1 MLGHSAPSGPDSNHK
16 SRRLAWSSSCNASI
30 PGKTRKRP
38 FINWTIG
45 IIAEELNFRLST
57 VLSHTAGGCGFCLSW
72 SRSVKQQ
79 AAQSANTVPQRNL
92 IVPQPPQPSKGNE
105 DCIRSRGSLCSILLW
120 KFRHDFVSRWQLQP
134 LSLLAART
142 EAAAVQCLRSSP
154 ENNRSSLPLLFWHC
168 LASDCSKQC
177 RAAHVRLT
185 WKVHHASESPTCL
198 ARQQMAAEGLKSRQ
212 WKHMKTAGDRKT
224 WKSAKSYVSPGFLR

>member
-1 MLGHSAPSGPDSNHK
+1 MRLLPLLEQVCQATSGPKCEYGSAEESHCPTAAPAQQRQ
-16 SRRLAWSSSCNASI
+16 RRLHPLQGQSLQHPSVEVQAW
-30 PGKTRKRP
+30 
-38 FINWTIG
+38 
-45 IIAEELNFRLST
+45 
-57 VLSHTAGGCGFCLSW
+57 
-72 SRSVKQQ
+72 
-79 AAQSANTVPQRNL
+79 
-92 IVPQPPQPSKGNE
+92 
-105 DCIRSRGSLCSILLW
+105 LL
-120 KFRHDFVSRWQLQP
+120 SRWQLQP

-198 ARQQMAAEGLKSRQ
+198 ARHQMAAEGLKSRQ
-212 WKHMKTAGDRKT
+212 WKHMKTAGDWKT